1 MRNRLLAVG
10 ILVACAL
17 PMRAEEKFY
26 QIELT
31 PSGKVV
37 CTDLP
42 VTKGTMVVFHGYP
55 SGNLMSMPR
64 STVKRVVAIAPES
77 AKSTN
82 IADQVIPIG
91 NLAMQGGSSQGGAQN
106 LRSIGAAKNA
116 AANPALG
123 VGFYGNVV
131 PGQTQGM
138 PNSANDNVVG
148 KDWAY
153 APANATQSSPGAPP
167 TMPSTTSGQNPP
179 Q

>member
-1 MRNRLLAVG
+1 MKSGLLAGG
-10 ILVACAL
+10 ILIACAFTL
-17 PMRAEEKFY
+17 GAEEKFY
-26 QIELT
+26 QIELV

-37 CTDLP
+37 STDLP

-82 IADQVIPIG
+82 IAAEVIPIG
-91 NLAMQGGSSQGGAQN
+91 NLAMQGGSSQGGATN
-106 LRSIGAAKNA
+106 LRAVGAAKAA

-123 VGFYGNVV
+123 SGFYGNVV
-131 PGQTQGM
+131 PGQTQPM

-148 KDWAY
+148 RDWAF

-167 TMPSTTSGQNPP
+167 MMPAATSGSNPP